1 MFIKTT
7 ADSGLIGCGE
17 LGGKPYLIKL
27 DRNKNKIS
35 DYKYDAPGLFSSAW
49 FNSDLLVVAGNSEGK
64 MLITCFN
71 NKDSLLWD
79 TTLSSS
85 YYIDYSS
92 VCYLGNGELLV
103 VGSAKP
109 DSAISAGTS
118 LYFVW
123 LNTTGLITYKK
134 EIKESAFISAN
145 KAIADNSGNIYL
157 SLTRRYTGSKSKASV
172 AKFDSQLQKLW
183 ETELYNNPSYG
194 ASSLGI
200 RLDNTGNIYVS
211 GKTELP
217 VSSGSVDNS
226 FAVSLTNSNGR
237 IIWKKYLEDTNS
249 GSAVVFDGNGH
260 ALILN
265 HNCYIINILN
275 PNDGSSAG
283 TIRTFGV
290 CDSKNTDAFAQDFD
304 INFDG
309 NLIVAGSIGGEFY
322 LGMKPPVLQQ
332 VQ

>member
-7 ADSGLIGCGE
+7 ADSGLLGCGE

-35 DYKYDAPGLFSSAW
+35 DYKYNAAGLFSSAW
-49 FNSDLLVVAGNSEGK
+49 FNKDLSVIAGNTEGK

-79 TTLSSS
+79 TTFVSS

-103 VGSAKP
+103 IGSAKP
-109 DSAISAGTS
+109 DSAISGGTS
-118 LYFVW
+118 LYFVR
-123 LNTTGLITYKK
+123 LNTTGSIINRK

-145 KAIADNSGNIYL
+145 KVIADNSGNIYL
-157 SLTRRYTGSKSKASV
+157 ALTRRYAGSKSKATV
-172 AKFDSQLQKLW
+172 AKFDNQLQKIW
-183 ETELYNNPSYG
+183 ETELYNNPDFG

-200 RLDNTGNIYVS
+200 RLDNAGNIYVS
-211 GKTELP
+211 GRTELP
-217 VSSGSVDNS
+217 VSTGSADNS
-226 FAVSLTNSNGR
+226 FAVSLTNNGS

-249 GSAVVFDGNGH
+249 GSSVIIDGNGH
-260 ALILN
+260 VLMLN
-265 HNCYIINILN
+265 HNCFIINILN
-275 PNDGSSAG
+275 PNDGSSVG
-283 TIRTFGV
+283 TVRTFGV

-304 INFDG
+304 INYDG
-309 NLIVAGSIGGEFY
+309 NLVVAGSNGGGFY
-322 LGMKPPVLQQ
+322 IGMKPPVLQQ
-332 VQ
+332 LQ